1 MAQLEKKMIVKS
13 IALSLGILLAT
24 SLQGCGGSQD
34 ADQQTA
40 NADSGME
47 TLQGDLQQQNYFL
60 VIEQTAVNP
69 DKYVLAERHET
80 SGDTRA
86 VLKKMDG
93 SEVIL
98 SNDELKALAEA
109 EAKKVEAGTSAL
121 TQEPTAEA
129 SSGMGLGEM
138 VLASAAGA
146 LIGGMLANK
155 LSGNSNFKRNQQA
168 STRPAAAI
176 SQKAKARPKPP
187 SRQQPAKPRSSTRAT
202 PRKGF
207 SFGKKRRRR

>member
-1 MAQLEKKMIVKS
+1 MARFKKNNIRKS
-13 IALSLGILLAT
+13 IALSLGILAAVG
-24 SLQGCGGSQD
+24 LQGCGESQGT
-34 ADQQTA
+34 DQQAA
-40 NADSGME
+40 NTDNGIE

-60 VIEQTAVNP
+60 VIEQTAAEP
-69 DKYVLAERHET
+69 DKYVLAEKHET

-86 VLKKMDG
+86 VLKKLDG

-109 EAKKVEAGTSAL
+109 EAAKVEAGTSAL
-121 TQEPTAEA
+121 TQEASAE

-155 LSGNSNFKRNQQA
+155 LSGNSNFQRNQQA
-168 STRPAAAI
+168 NTRPAAAVT
-176 SQKAKARPKPP
+176 QKAKTRQKP
-187 SRQQPAKPRSSTRAT
+187 SVQQRAKPQPRTQSRK
-202 PRKGF
+202 RKGF
-207 SFGKKRRRR
+207 SFGRKRR